1 MSGAEIY
8 RAPLLRRI
16 RPLLFLSPTLLI
28 LLSITL
34 FPLVYSL
41 YLASHTVILTNPMLS
56 GWSLTDNLR
65 EVFIESPEYWESML
79 TTLILV
85 VAVVTLEFVLGLM
98 LAYFFFSNFRG
109 RNLIFPFFLM
119 PMMLTPVVVGTIWRF
134 LFNGEFGLIAGLL
147 KAVGV
152 ENYSIL
158 NQPSTALVGIVI
170 ADVWQWT
177 PFMLLLLLAGM
188 RALPRSPFEAA
199 QVDGAN
205 AFQIFRDIMLP
216 MMKPI
221 IIIAVLMR
229 TIDAFNRMFDIIY
242 IMTNGGPGRASET
255 LAVMAFRQSFEYFF
269 MHQGAIVALS
279 MLVIITIMVKILNRF
294 IAGRKGA

>member
-1 MSGAEIY
+1 MSGAELY

-34 FPLVYSL
+34 FPLAYSL

-85 VAVVTLEFVLGLM
+85 VAVVALEFVLGLM
-98 LAYFFFSNFRG
+98 LAYFFFSHFRG

-147 KAVGV
+147 KGLGV

-199 QVDGAN
+199 QVDGAS

-242 IMTNGGPGRASET
+242 IMTNGGPGRATET

-279 MLVIITIMVKILNRF
+279 MLVIITIMVKMLNRF
-294 IAGRKGA
+294 ISGRKGA